1 MNVLKDIVNRVKK
14 RNDTKRMYRNWMS
27 HLYQVHQQKC
37 YEENGNK
44 DGTCYGLVGGDKDT
58 EYVQYGCI
66 NCEYWRYYENGR

>member
-1 MNVLKDIVNRVKK
+1 MNVLKDIVNRAKK
-14 RNDTKRMYRNWMS
+14 RNDTTRK
-27 HLYQVHQQKC
+27 KC

-66 NCEYWRYYENGR
+66 NCKYWLYCENGR